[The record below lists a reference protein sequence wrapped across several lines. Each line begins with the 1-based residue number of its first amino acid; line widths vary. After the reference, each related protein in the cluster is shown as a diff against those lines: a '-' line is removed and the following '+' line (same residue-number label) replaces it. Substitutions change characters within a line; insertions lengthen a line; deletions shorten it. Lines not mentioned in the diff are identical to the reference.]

1 MSNVDLSALRIDE
14 SSAAVPKRPLGPRLL
29 VAGVIA
35 LTLAVAGTF
44 LWPLLAPP
52 RAVRTAAIHAV
63 ADQGKGGARAAT
75 ATTEAVGW
83 VEADPFPHVVRPLV
97 SGHIETLEV
106 LEGAHVKAGETVVAR
121 LASAALQAAHERAVA
136 AVGEA
141 EAAATR
147 AGADL
152 QLAEERLQQNGQNA
166 LRVADARTRVAAAT
180 TKASAAEADL
190 QQARAK
196 AAAAAATATAQERLA
211 EAGESHPVA
220 LERARADAAAAD
232 AAVASKQRMLDG
244 LNVELRE
251 LRAAL
256 ELSDSLAKD
265 PVDLRGAVAQAAAD
279 VLQAEAR
286 LEKARAELRIAE
298 RERDWAVVR
307 SPVDG
312 VVLRLEAEP
321 GDMVGHGATGVVT
334 LYDPDKLRA
343 RIDVPIDSLAGIFE
357 GQEVEVT
364 SEAIGDAVV
373 RGVVQRLQ
381 HETDM
386 LKNTLQVKIGLI
398 DPPALLRPETLCRAR
413 FLAGTDED
421 AEGSTRAISAFRVPR
436 ESVRGGQVFVYDP
449 STRRARAVAVEVTG
463 EQGQDAVVRGA
474 LSPTQRVVLDP
485 VADGEAVTEAQR

>member
-35 LTLAVAGTF
+35 LTLAVAATF

-63 ADQGKGGARAAT
+63 ADQGTPGARAAT

-97 SGHIETLEV
+97 SGRIETLEV
-106 LEGAHVKAGETVVAR
+106 LEGARVVADETVVAR
-121 LASAALQAAHERAVA
+121 LVSAELEAARDRALAAVA
-136 AVGEA
+136 EKEA
-141 EAAATR
+141 GVLRAA
-147 AGADL
+147 ADL
-152 QLAEERLQQNGQNA
+152 QLARDRLEQNATNA
-166 LRVADARTRVAAAT
+166 LRVADAKTRVAAASTKVT
-180 TKASAAEADL
+180 TAQEERRQAEAAATGAAATARAQQRLAEAGQSHPVALQRAEAD
-190 QQARAK
+190 
-196 AAAAAATATAQERLA
+196 AAAAAADARAKTAQLA
-211 EAGESHPVA
+211 G
-220 LERARADAAAAD
+220 LERELNSLRATLKLSEELAAA
-232 AAVASKQRMLDG
+232 
-244 LNVELRE
+244 
-251 LRAAL
+251 
-256 ELSDSLAKD
+256 
-265 PVDLRGAVAQAAAD
+265 PVDLRGAVAQAEAGASN
-279 VLQAEAR
+279 AEAM
-286 LEKARAELRIAE
+286 LQQARTELAIAE
-298 RERDWAVVR
+298 RELGWAVVR
-307 SPVDG
+307 SPVSG
-312 VVLRLEAEP
+312 VVMRLESEP
-321 GDMVGHGATGVVT
+321 GARVGGGAAGVVA
-334 LYDPDKLRA
+334 LYDPKKLRA

-364 SEAIGDAVV
+364 SEAVGDAVV

-413 FLAGTDED
+413 FLASADGDG
-421 AEGSTRAISAFRVPR
+421 EGSARSVSAFRVPR
-436 ESVRGGQVFVYDP
+436 ESVRQGQVFVYDP

-474 LSPTQRVVLDP
+474 LSPTQRVVVDP
-485 VADGEAVTEAQR
+485 VTDGEAVTEAQP